1 MNIKK
6 LKESIEIL
14 REDLDGAL
22 LASDIWLTGTG
33 QSIAGY
39 NPNPQ
44 ATALFERVT
53 EFINKALKGAGFPGL
68 NKYYMLELEG
78 NTTVII
84 LRFDSGYQWGM
95 LVDST
100 KVQLGL
106 LLNIAVPNA
115 RKAFDEAIAS

>member
-1 MNIKK
+1 MNVKK
-6 LKESIEIL
+6 LKESVTIL
-14 REDLDGAL
+14 KDDLDGAL
-22 LASDIWLTGTG
+22 MGTDIWLTGTG

-53 EFINKALKGAGFPGL
+53 EFMNKALSGAGFPGL

-78 NTTVII
+78 NATV
-84 LRFDSGYQWGM
+84 LVLQFDSGYQWGM

-100 KVQLGL
+100 KIQLGL
-106 LLNIAVPNA
+106 LLNIAIPNA
-115 RKAFDEAIAS
+115 RKAFLEALEG

>member
-1 MNIKK
+1 MNVKK
-6 LKESIEIL
+6 LKESVTIL
-14 REDLDGAL
+14 KDDLDGAL
-22 LASDIWLTGTG
+22 MATDIWLTGTG

-53 EFINKALKGAGFPGL
+53 EFMNKALSGAGFPSL

-78 NTTVII
+78 NATV
-84 LRFDSGYQWGM
+84 LVLQFDTGYQWGI
-95 LVDST
+95 LVDSS
-100 KVQLGL
+100 KIQLGL

-115 RKAFDEAIAS
+115 RKAFLEALED